1 MRLRTVLV
9 IFRKEVLD
17 MLRDRRTLVAMI
29 GIPLVLYPAL
39 FVFGSQA
46 AIMQQDKLD
55 AAKSRVAVRGE
66 GAELVSSWLNDK
78 EKYLLLDFS
87 DPEVALRNGKVDA
100 IVELPDGFLKLVN
113 LGQTAKIN
121 VRYDASDTTSQ
132 EASRRVVETLN
143 DQYDELL
150 KQRLTNAGL
159 PESFARPL
167 EVEKVNVASAEKT
180 TGAMLGLL
188 MPLIMIVMVGVGA
201 FYPAIDLTAGE
212 KERGTFETLL
222 STPTQSLEILAGK
235 FLTVFSIAVITGI
248 TNLGSMVTTLAF
260 QFAQLQGTDSE
271 LAISIPVGRVVLIF
285 VSMIP
290 LAFLI
295 SAVMMSVAVLARSFR
310 EGQSLLTPVLILIVF
325 PAAIA
330 TVPGTRLTAA
340 TQLMPIANFSLLF
353 KELMVSQASIEAVLV
368 VLISTTV
375 YAAIALIIAARM
387 FQREDVVLSV
397 DAGLPITLRRS
408 MIPPRD
414 VPTPGMSLFILSL
427 CLLLLFYAGSY
438 IQAQFG
444 LKGVAATQ
452 WLLFLTP
459 TLFVLWYAR
468 VNLRNA
474 LSLRIP
480 SLGGFIGA
488 LLLGAGW
495 VVWSQ
500 QLSVWQDWVW
510 PFPEALANE
519 MAKLLQFEDAPLP
532 ILLLVLAV
540 SPAIC
545 EEVLFRGAL
554 MSGLRKSMPAWA
566 LFLCVSIAFG
576 VSHLVLQRMTITAVS
591 GIVLTY
597 MVWRSGSLFTGMIGH
612 VLVNGVAVLIQSQSL
627 PPAAQEIAN
636 TALGSE
642 HRAGFPL
649 WLLGVTAVFC
659 VMGVAALELSAKRR
673 RADLTDPPSQ

>member
-17 MLRDRRTLVAMI
+17 MLRDRRTMVAMI
-29 GIPLVLYPAL
+29 GIPLILYPAL

-55 AAKSRVAVRGE
+55 AAQSRIAIQGE
-66 GAELVSSWLNDK
+66 GSKLVAEWLND
-78 EKYLLLDFS
+78 EKKFLVVTTDH
-87 DPEVALRNGKVDA
+87 PEAALRDGGIDAFVD
-100 IVELPDGFLKLVN
+100 LPSDFLTLVN
-113 LGQTAKIN
+113 SGQTAKVA

-132 EASRRVVETLN
+132 EASRRVVEALN

-150 KQRLTNAGL
+150 KDRLINAGL

-260 QFAQLQGTDSE
+260 QFAQLQDTE
-271 LAISIPVGRVVLIF
+271 TPLAISIPFSSVVLIF
-285 VSMIP
+285 VSLVP

-330 TVPGTRLTAA
+330 TVPGTRLTTA

-353 KELMVSQASIEAVLV
+353 KELMVSQASIEAILV
-368 VLISTTV
+368 VLISTTI
-375 YAAIALIIAARM
+375 YAAIALVIAARM
-387 FQREDVVLSV
+387 FQREDIVLSV
-397 DAGLPITLRRS
+397 DAGMPITLRRS

-438 IQAQFG
+438 IQAGYG

-468 VNLRNA
+468 VNLRTA

-480 SLGGFIGA
+480 SIGAFFGA

-519 MAKLLQFEDAPLP
+519 MAKLLQFDDAPLA

-554 MSGLRKSMPAWA
+554 MSGLHKSMPTWA
-566 LFLCVSIAFG
+566 MFLCVSVAFG

-591 GIVLTY
+591 GLVLTY

-612 VLVNGVAVLIQSQSL
+612 VLVNGVAVLIQTQKL

-649 WLLGVTAVFC
+649 WLLALTALLCVAGVV
-659 VMGVAALELSAKRR
+659 VLEMSGKRT
-673 RADLTDPPSQ
+673 RADRIDPPS